1 MHDFVLDYL
10 PPHVK
15 EKVVGLERHK
25 ARPEE
30 DEDDEE
36 KGKEEGTKTTKEVAV
51 SYLQASIIFQLFL
64 FLLSTSACQPS
75 CNPGKAI

>member
-1 MHDFVLDYL
+1 MIILLLLYHVARVHDFVLDYL

-30 DEDDEE
+30 DDEE
-36 KGKEEGTKTTKEVAV
+36 EEEKEEGTKTTKEVAV
-51 SYLQASIIFQLFL
+51 SYL
-64 FLLSTSACQPS
+64 
-75 CNPGKAI
+75 PGGFSHHLRG